1 MAKNWFKHDCGEHRN
16 SPSMRALRAKGGALL
31 LGCYW
36 YLIEEMHANDRGL
49 ITFDDI
55 ETALIEIGVTDAKA
69 VIDELVRYKVIC
81 HDTERNVYTV
91 QWVEDSVA
99 SRKQA
104 IERNTLNAKRERL
117 ASDSLATGERL
128 ASDSLATGERLASD
142 SLATGERLASDSL
155 ATGERLASDSLATRS
170 TDNRVLDLRTKKKD
184 HKNDLSLL
192 SDFERNDGFDR
203 FWDAYG
209 KKRGRANALRQWQ
222 ALKPAD
228 RAKALDTVAAYVA
241 STPEVRYR
249 KDPERW
255 LRHRCF
261 DDQIII
267 TTTPT
272 QSHGER
278 TTITPDYYRRLAE
291 GIQRVESDTDADAD
305 RELVPALAAATRIG

>member
-1 MAKNWFKHDCGEHRN
+1 
-16 SPSMRALRAKGGALL
+16 
-31 LGCYW
+31 
-36 YLIEEMHANDRGL
+36 MHANDRGL

-142 SLATGERLASDSL
+142 L
-155 ATGERLASDSLATRS
+155 LATRS